1 MRSPSIPS
9 TPRSP
14 NSAGSSHHRSRSSP
28 EVVGLHCPLGRSMSQ
43 SHYIAPVPP
52 TYVTEYESAYQWPDS
67 SYYAQ
72 HSTPPP
78 SPGRGLKKKAEEMEL
93 AWSELIEAV
102 RGLPAEVAG
111 DKAALLEAVQ
121 GRQLHAKVE
130 SLLNELQEKKGRF
143 NVSTEAEERCRKFV
157 DAVGRLKG
165 ISQDKP
171 RPK

>member
-52 TYVTEYESAYQWPDS
+52 TYVTEYESAYQWPDP

-72 HSTPPP
+72 HSSAPP
-78 SPGRGLKKKAEEMEL
+78 SPRGRAKERAEEMEF
-93 AWSELIEAV
+93 AWGELVEAV
-102 RGLPAEVAG
+102 KGLPVEVVG
-111 DKAALLEAVQ
+111 DTTGLLEAVQ

-130 SLLNELQEKKGRF
+130 SVLSELREKEGRSD
-143 NVSTEAEERCRKFV
+143 VSADAKERCRRFV
-157 DAVGRLKG
+157 EAVGRLKG
-165 ISQDKP
+165 SSLHKP